1 MAAIGLASVAV
12 KVFANKSSTQENMK
26 QKNIVIPIPAAI
38 VGTNILK
45 KNIEEFENSEVL
57 SDTIK
62 ALGRSVVSKYETY
75 ANINNKTSSEVL
87 TSVKDIEDENKLA
100 DTVAS
105 QIAINIQEKQKILE
119 EIDLEKRLNMILSY
133 IEGELSVLQ
142 VEKKIR
148 RRVKNQMEKT
158 QKEYYLNEQMKAIQ
172 KELEDGEGGASEDI
186 AELTEKINKT
196 KLSKEAK
203 EKAYQDSLST
213 VSDDVVT
220 EIETAA
226 WVAYLNPKSFKLS
239 AIAEVMAVP

>member
-1 MAAIGLASVAV
+1 M
-12 KVFANKSSTQENMK
+12 KKSQ
-26 QKNIVIPIPAAI
+26 
-38 VGTNILK
+38 
-45 KNIEEFENSEVL
+45 NSEVI

-75 ANINNKTSSEVL
+75 ANINNKTSFEVL

-203 EKAYQDSLST
+203 EKAYNELKKLKQMSPMSAEAT
-213 VSDDVVT
+213 VVRN
-220 EIETAA
+220 
-226 WVAYLNPKSFKLS
+226 YLDWLLDIPWGKKK
-239 AIAEVMAVP
+239 E